1 MSIQTDDFAP
11 AAPRVLSHAPAS
23 PHEEALERALRPKLL
38 DEYVGQAKAREQ
50 LEIFIGAARQ
60 RGEALDHVLLFGP
73 PGLGKTTLS
82 HIVAHELGVNLRQTS
97 GPVLEKPKDLA
108 ALLTNLERN
117 DVLFIDE
124 IHRLSPVVEEI
135 LYPALEDYQIDIM
148 IGEGPAARSIKLDL
162 QPFTL
167 VGATTRAGM
176 LTNPLRDRFGIVA
189 RLEFYTPEELAL
201 IVGRSARLMQA
212 PLHEAGGM
220 EIARRSRGTPRIANR
235 LLRRVRDYAQVK
247 GDGTITLEMANRAL
261 AMLDVDPQGFDIMDR
276 KLLEAVIHR
285 FDGGPVGL
293 DNIAA
298 SIGEEAGTIEDVIE
312 PYLIQQGYLQRTP
325 RGRVATAAAYRHLGL
340 VAPSGRNPVGELFG
354 PADGH

>member
-1 MSIQTDDFAP
+1 M
-11 AAPRVLSHAPAS
+11 
-23 PHEEALERALRPKLL
+23 
-38 DEYVGQAKAREQ
+38 
-50 LEIFIGAARQ
+50 
-60 RGEALDHVLLFGP
+60 
-73 PGLGKTTLS
+73 
-82 HIVAHELGVNLRQTS
+82 
-97 GPVLEKPKDLA
+97 
-108 ALLTNLERN
+108 TNLEKN

-135 LYPALEDYQIDIM
+135 LYPALEDYKIDIM

-189 RLEFYTPEELAL
+189 RLEFYTPEELAR
-201 IVGRSARLMQA
+201 IVKRSAGLLKA
-212 PLHEAGGM
+212 PIDADAGF

-235 LLRRVRDYAQVK
+235 LLRRVRDYADVK
-247 GDGTITLEMANRAL
+247 GGGHISLDIANRAL

-276 KLLEAVIHR
+276 KLLEAVILR

-298 SIGEEAGTIEDVIE
+298 SIGEERETIEDVIE

-325 RGRVATAAAYRHLGL
+325 RGRTATLAAYRHLG
-340 VAPSGRNPVGELFG
+340 VAPRALPDPGLF
-354 PADGH
+354 AE